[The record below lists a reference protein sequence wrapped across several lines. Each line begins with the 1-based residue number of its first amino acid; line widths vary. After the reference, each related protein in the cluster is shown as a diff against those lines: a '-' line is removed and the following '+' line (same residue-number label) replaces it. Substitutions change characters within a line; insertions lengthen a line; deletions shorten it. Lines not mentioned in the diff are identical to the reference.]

1 MKKTILLFLIASI
14 FYNDADCQITK
25 DSWMVGGNAS
35 FSQLQSSST
44 SAAQF
49 KQTNFEITP
58 LVGYFLMD
66 KFATGLNP
74 SLTYVSNNAGN
85 TNTIIN
91 IGPFVRYY
99 FLDAE
104 NIVNLFAE
112 SGYAYGSIT
121 GKGQE
126 KGQHL
131 NTFSFSGGPVV
142 YFNSSIGLEFII
154 TYSTTKAVGFSG
166 ANNEIKFGIGFQ
178 IHLEKDK

>member
-1 MKKTILLFLIASI
+1 MKKGLLI
-14 FYNDADCQITK
+14 FTTTFFIFNAKSQITK
-25 DSWMVGGNAS
+25 DNWLVGGNAS

-49 KQTNFEITP
+49 KQTNFQITP
-58 LVGYFLMD
+58 LVGYFLWD
-66 KFATGLNP
+66 KFTAGLNP
-74 SLTYVSNNAGN
+74 SLTYVSNNVGN
-85 TNTIIN
+85 TSTIIN

-131 NTFSFSGGPVV
+131 YTFSFSGGPVIF
-142 YFNSSIGLEFII
+142 FNTSVGLEFII
-154 TYSTTKAVGFSG
+154 TYSTTKVVGFSG
-166 ANNEIKFGIGFQ
+166 ANNELKFGVGFQ
-178 IHLEKDK
+178 IHLEK